1 LGASFQACAFC
12 ISAAF
17 LNERFSR
24 DIFSTLMTTIKRAS
38 GGLTLGSCQ
47 RSARKAAV
55 ARGISVI
62 QLGDLG
68 EAAFVHKAMAL
79 GFVVAKPYGNIH
91 RYDFIVEG
99 GGKFWR
105 VQVKTCASMLR
116 GLYNVCTRC
125 SNHSRTLAYKESEV
139 DFVAAYIMPEKTWF
153 VLPASE
159 VAGHSSILLRPT
171 HPEGPRRRDP
181 FAKYREAWHLLGE
194 PSGPPY

>member
-1 LGASFQACAFC
+1 
-12 ISAAF
+12 
-17 LNERFSR
+17 
-24 DIFSTLMTTIKRAS
+24 MTRINRAS

-55 ARGISVI
+55 ARGISVL

-68 EAAFVHKAMAL
+68 EAAFVHKAMSL

-99 GGKFWR
+99 GGKFWSVR
-105 VQVKTCASMLR
+105 VKTCASMLR
-116 GLYNVCTRC
+116 GLYSVCTQC
-125 SNHSRTLAYKESEV
+125 SNHSRTLASKESEL

-153 VLPASE
+153 VLPESE
-159 VAGHSSILLRPT
+159 VVGHSSILLRPL

-181 FAKYREAWHLLGE
+181 FAQFREAWHLLGK
-194 PSGPPY
+194 PHNPGF